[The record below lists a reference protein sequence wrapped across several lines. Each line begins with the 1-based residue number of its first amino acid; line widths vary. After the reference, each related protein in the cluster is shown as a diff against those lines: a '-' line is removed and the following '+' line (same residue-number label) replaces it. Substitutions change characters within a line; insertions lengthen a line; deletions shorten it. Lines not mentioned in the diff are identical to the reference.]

1 MAIFI
6 ARGYDLPAAAQAYFA
21 LYFPFYGDVAG
32 LDADNDGIACETL
45 PGAP

>member
-1 MAIFI
+1 M
-6 ARGYDLPAAAQAYFA
+6 GLPVVVRRTWPQAQALFDE
-21 LYFPFYGDVAG
+21 YFPEYGDVFG